1 MGSMTLGS
9 IVEHPEITKKDQI
22 LANWLLVTGYEYII
36 YLINN
41 GDKSFASFKWDK
53 AKVIA

>member
-1 MGSMTLGS
+1 MTLGS